1 MVTIHATYQGDLC
14 CTSVHGPSEHSIQ
27 TDAPKDNMGLGRY
40 FSPTD
45 LVATALATCILTT
58 LGIVAKRRE
67 IDLKGARATVE
78 KHMNAEPRRIGR
90 LPVKVMIDGD
100 YSEEEK
106 VVLERAANTCP
117 VHKSLHPEVDAPI
130 TFSWAG

>member
-1 MVTIHATYQGDLC
+1 MVQISISYDGSLRCTAT
-14 CTSVHGPSEHSIQ
+14 HGPSSTTLA

-67 IDLKGARATVE
+67 IDLVGARASAE
-78 KHMNAEPRRIGR
+78 KHMNADPRRIGR
-90 LPVKVMIDGD
+90 LPVTVTVEGD
-100 YSEEEK
+100 YSDEEK
-106 VVLERAANTCP
+106 LVLERDANTCP
-117 VHKSLHPEVDAPI
+117 VHKSLHPDIDAPI
-130 TFSWAG
+130 TFCWTA

>member
-1 MVTIHATYQGDLC
+1 MVTIQATYEGDLC
-14 CTSVHGPSEHSIQ
+14 CTAVHGPSEHTIQ

-78 KHMNAEPRRIGR
+78 KHMNADPRRIGR
-90 LPVKVMIDGD
+90 LPVELTIEGS
-100 YSEEEK
+100 YSDEQK
-106 VVLERAANTCP
+106 TVLERAANTCP
-117 VHKSLHPEVDAPI
+117 VHKSLHPDIDATI
-130 TFSWAG
+130 TFRWLG

>member
-1 MVTIHATYQGDLC
+1 MVTIQATYEGDLC
-14 CTSVHGPSEHSIQ
+14 CTSVHGPSEHAIQ

-67 IDLKGARATVE
+67 IDLVGARATVE
-78 KHMNAEPRRIGR
+78 KHMNTDPRRIGR
-90 LPVKVMIDGD
+90 LPVEVTVEGA
-100 YSEEEK
+100 YSDEEK
-106 VVLERAANTCP
+106 LVLERAANTCP

-130 TFSWAG
+130 TFCWVS

>member
-1 MVTIHATYQGDLC
+1 MVTIQATYEGDLC
-14 CTSVHGPSEHSIQ
+14 CTSVHGPSEHTVK

-67 IDLKGARATVE
+67 IDLKGAEATVE
-78 KHMNAEPRRIGR
+78 KHMNAEPQATATQLSNMPKLRDVIG
-90 LPVKVMIDGD
+90 LLTDAC
-100 YSEEEK
+100 
-106 VVLERAANTCP
+106 RAC
-117 VHKSLHPEVDAPI
+117 
-130 TFSWAG
+130 

>member
-67 IDLKGARATVE
+67 IERVDVIAAK
-78 KHMNAEPRRIGR
+78 
-90 LPVKVMIDGD
+90 DG
-100 YSEEEK
+100 SVCQLWSGK
-106 VVLERAANTCP
+106 CA
-117 VHKSLHPEVDAPI
+117 
-130 TFSWAG
+130 

>member
-1 MVTIHATYQGDLC
+1 MVTIHATYEGDLC

-90 LPVKVMIDGD
+90 LPVEVMIDGD
-100 YSEEEK
+100 YSEEERL
-106 VVLERAANTCP
+106 VLERAANTCP
-117 VHKSLHPEVDAPI
+117 VHKSLHPEIDAPI
-130 TFSWAG
+130 TFCWAG